1 VTVARPL
8 ILVTELALVAA
19 LAGCATPTSTTGSSS
34 ASMDAVRAFVVAES
48 GFDAAVQTADL
59 AAQSGSL
66 DSATSARI
74 KALADTGETYV
85 MAGRAAVEAANAPD
99 IVSETAALTA
109 LVAQLAA
116 LSKG

>member
-1 VTVARPL
+1 VTVPRPL
-8 ILVTELALVAA
+8 ILIAQLTLVAA
-19 LAGCATPTSTTGSSS
+19 LSGCATTTSTTSSS
-34 ASMDAVRAFVVAES
+34 ASVDAVRAFVVAES

-59 AAQSGSL
+59 AARSGTL
-66 DSATSARI
+66 DEATEARI
-74 KALADTGETYV
+74 KALADTGESYIV
-85 MAGRAAVEAANAPD
+85 AGRAAVEAANSTN

>member
-1 VTVARPL
+1 MSCVRRAALFAQFTL
-8 ILVTELALVAA
+8 IAA
-19 LAGCATPTSTTGSSS
+19 LAGCATPISTGGAS

-59 AAQSGSL
+59 AARSGAL
-66 DSATSARI
+66 DVSTEARI
-74 KALADTGETYV
+74 KALADTGHTYIV
-85 MAGRAAVEAANAPD
+85 AGRAAVSAADARD
-99 IVSETAALTA
+99 LASETSALTA